1 MGLSITIMLS
11 LYLVCTCWQN
21 VLQCLFSALT
31 IIQLMSFLPFL
42 LPVSLCFIL
51 IRYHF
56 KIYNLHIIIS
66 LYAHH
71 SENVHSLS
79 AYQSNLFTN
88 IAHKIQSH
96 FSTYLIAVL
105 ATKFDLFIH
114 YKYTIRIIALP
125 MCKVA
130 LFSVKTWEKFT
141 MLLDIL
147 PWWFALRPL
156 AHTA

>member
-1 MGLSITIMLS
+1 MFTS
-11 LYLVCTCWQN
+11 C
-21 VLQCLFSALT
+21 
-31 IIQLMSFLPFL
+31 
-42 LPVSLCFIL
+42 
-51 IRYHF
+51 
-56 KIYNLHIIIS
+56 IS

-71 SENVHSLS
+71 TENVHILS

-114 YKYTIRIIALP
+114 YKHTIRIIALP

-130 LFSVKTWEKFT
+130 LFFVKT
-141 MLLDIL
+141 
-147 PWWFALRPL
+147 
-156 AHTA
+156 

>member
-1 MGLSITIMLS
+1 MYHLHM
-11 LYLVCTCWQN
+11 
-21 VLQCLFSALT
+21 
-31 IIQLMSFLPFL
+31 
-42 LPVSLCFIL
+42 IL
-51 IRYHF
+51 
-56 KIYNLHIIIS
+56 S

-71 SENVHSLS
+71 TETVHSLS
-79 AYQSNLFTN
+79 AYQLTLFTN

-130 LFSVKTWEKFT
+130 LFSVKTWEKFV
-141 MLLDIL
+141 LLVDIL
-147 PWWFALRPL
+147 P
-156 AHTA
+156 